1 MVDYKQFGRYKVT
14 RDGKI
19 YGLNGNLMKI
29 FLDQDGYE
37 VVGLRDDHYKKHLVK
52 VHRLVA
58 TRYIPTNDYTM
69 TVNHKDGNKTNNDV
83 NNLEWM
89 SNSDNLRHSWKTL
102 NRKHVT
108 KHIRNSKGEIFESA
122 KEAIRN
128 TCSTCAQEHR
138 YMIPLPRSSQA
149 FLMNI
154 LIVIL
159 LHSFWKHNSSNFLN
173 PIT

>member
-19 YGLNGNLMKI
+19 YGLNGNLMKTFI
-29 FLDQDGYE
+29 DQDGYE
-37 VVGLRDDHYKKHLVK
+37 VIGLRDDHYKKHLVK

-58 TRYIPTNDYTM
+58 IRYIPTNDYSL

-108 KHIRNSKGEIFESA
+108 KRIKNSNGEIFESA
-122 KEAIRN
+122 KEAAQKYGVGLAAISN
-128 TCSTCAQEHR
+128 CATGKTKTCVGMEWG
-138 YMIPLPRSSQA
+138 YM
-149 FLMNI
+149 
-154 LIVIL
+154 
-159 LHSFWKHNSSNFLN
+159 
-173 PIT
+173 